1 MKNIMLV
8 IFRHIKNSLTA
19 FWLEYI
25 NNTVKSKEDI
35 EEIIGLPVIGLIP
48 VEK

>member
-1 MKNIMLV
+1 MLG
-8 IFRHIKNSLTA
+8 ILTA